1 MTFWK
6 RLITI
11 FAALIVS
18 MLLIPLVA
26 VHTVTADAGMAV
38 TLLLFFVVYP
48 VVSAW
53 LGVLAGRDAKR
64 FWYTPVLIA
73 VLFWL
78 FSSLT
83 YETAFPIVY
92 SVIYLVIS
100 ALSMVITRLWNKKL
114 QK

>member
-11 FAALIVS
+11 FAVLIVS

-78 FSSLT
+78 FSSRT
-83 YETAFPIVY
+83 YET
-92 SVIYLVIS
+92 VIYLVIS

>member
-11 FAALIVS
+11 FAVLIVS

-48 VVSAW
+48 VVSA
-53 LGVLAGRDAKR
+53 
-64 FWYTPVLIA
+64 
-73 VLFWL
+73 
-78 FSSLT
+78 
-83 YETAFPIVY
+83 
-92 SVIYLVIS
+92 
-100 ALSMVITRLWNKKL
+100 
-114 QK
+114 